1 MAKNFCFPHIK
12 ILYPT
17 APLQPYTPAGGS
29 MSNVW
34 FDRVDIDKKAPE
46 VIKSLNSIE
55 RDIKMLIKK
64 ENEIGISNNRI
75 IVGNICN

>member
-1 MAKNFCFPHIK
+1 
-12 ILYPT
+12 
-17 APLQPYTPAGGS
+17 

-64 ENEIGISNNRI
+64 ENEIGISSNRI
-75 IVGNICN
+75 VVGNIAFKNIFNIFLNFIYF

>member
-1 MAKNFCFPHIK
+1 
-12 ILYPT
+12 
-17 APLQPYTPAGGS
+17 

-75 IVGNICN
+75 IVGNIAFKNIFNIFLNYIYF

>member
-1 MAKNFCFPHIK
+1 
-12 ILYPT
+12 
-17 APLQPYTPAGGS
+17 

-75 IVGNICN
+75 IVGNIAFKNIFTIFLNFIYF

>member
-1 MAKNFCFPHIK
+1 
-12 ILYPT
+12 
-17 APLQPYTPAGGS
+17 

-64 ENEIGISNNRI
+64 ENDIGISSNRI
-75 IVGNICN
+75 IVGNIAFKNILNIFLNFIYF

>member
-1 MAKNFCFPHIK
+1 
-12 ILYPT
+12 
-17 APLQPYTPAGGS
+17 

-75 IVGNICN
+75 IVGNIIFNILKYFWYIL